1 MKALLPRSMLENKT
15 TLTRLSRRLFLSV
28 FARATLTLLLLIGGT
43 SAVAMAQSTAIQ
55 PCTDASAA
63 AKKPTVTA
71 PNAVVT
77 QTAVDESLADDP
89 ALEKLIAPYSAKVRA
104 LENVIGKL
112 DGELRKSSV
121 GGGSLGNFVTDGLR
135 ATSSRKLGRFVPL
148 MITNSGG
155 LRKNAISPGE
165 LRAAD
170 IFELL
175 PFENALIQM
184 DLSGQNL
191 LKLLSVVLKG
201 RDAQSGARI
210 RYRMTDTNEP
220 EIVSAKLLSADG
232 TESDIDPKATYRI
245 VTIDYLLHLAS
256 GSYAILQEGKNVA
269 PMGLTMRDAMMDYVK
284 SETAAGRSIKP
295 ALDSRFVLEG
305 QQPTT
310 PKVQP

>member
-1 MKALLPRSMLENKT
+1 MQALLPRSMLENKT
-15 TLTRLSRRLFLSV
+15 TLTRVSRRLFLSV
-28 FARATLTLLLLIGGT
+28 FARATLTLLLVIVGT
-43 SAVAMAQSTAIQ
+43 SAVTRAQSTAIQ
-55 PCTDASAA
+55 PCTDASAS
-63 AKKPTVTA
+63 AKKPAVT
-71 PNAVVT
+71 PKVVVT

-112 DGELRKSSV
+112 DGELRKSPL

-135 ATSSRKLGRFVPL
+135 ATASRKLGRSVPL

-175 PFENALIQM
+175 PFENALIQI
-184 DLSGQNL
+184 DLSGENL

-210 RYRMTDTNEP
+210 HYRLTANNEA
-220 EIVSAKLLSADG
+220 EMVNAKLLSADG

-256 GSYAILQEGKNVA
+256 GSYAILQEGKNATPV
-269 PMGLTMRDAMMDYVK
+269 GVTMRDAMIDYVK
-284 SETAAGRSIKP
+284 GETAAGRSIKS
-295 ALDSRFVLEG
+295 ALDGRFVLEG
-305 QQPTT
+305 EQPTT
-310 PKVQP
+310 PKVRP

>member
-1 MKALLPRSMLENKT
+1 MQALLPRSMLENKT
-15 TLTRLSRRLFLSV
+15 TLTRVSRRLFLSV
-28 FARATLTLLLLIGGT
+28 FARATLTLLLVIVGT
-43 SAVAMAQSTAIQ
+43 SAVTRAQSTAIQ
-55 PCTDASAA
+55 PCTDASAS
-63 AKKPTVTA
+63 AKKPAVT
-71 PNAVVT
+71 PKVVVT

-112 DGELRKSSV
+112 DGELRKSPI

-135 ATSSRKLGRFVPL
+135 ATASRKLGRSVPL

-175 PFENALIQM
+175 PFENALIQI
-184 DLSGQNL
+184 DLSGENL

-210 RYRMTDTNEP
+210 HYRLTANNEA
-220 EIVSAKLLSADG
+220 EMVNAKLLSADG

-256 GSYAILQEGKNVA
+256 GSYAILQEGKNATPV
-269 PMGLTMRDAMMDYVK
+269 GVTMRDAMIDYVK
-284 SETAAGRSIKP
+284 GETTAGRSIKS
-295 ALDSRFVLEG
+295 ALDGRFVLEG
-305 QQPTT
+305 EQPTT
-310 PKVQP
+310 PKVRP